1 MKTAIAVIVILGLS
15 LSHALAQPP
24 PGEKKWDI
32 SKVDTSKFPPAST
45 QQGVTFDKD
54 IQPLFKTS
62 CVRCHSG
69 AKPRAG
75 YQLDSLEATLKGG
88 RDGVMVVAGDSQ
100 NSLLVAAV
108 SRVNPRLAMPP
119 QPRNRPGGGGG
130 PPPGGPGDSGGGPGG
145 PGGTNGPG
153 GHAMPPP
160 PPPLTADQVGLVRA
174 WIDQGAK

>member
-1 MKTAIAVIVILGLS
+1 MKTATLITAVILGLTVS
-15 LSHALAQPP
+15 CAFAQPQ

-54 IQPLFKTS
+54 ILPLFKTS

-75 YQLDSLEATLKGG
+75 YQLDTLEGVLKGG
-88 RDGVMVVAGDSQ
+88 RDGVMVTAGESQ

-119 QPRNRPGGGGG
+119 QPRNRPGGG
-130 PPPGGPGDSGGGPGG
+130 PPPGAGGSGGA
-145 PGGTNGPG
+145 PGGTNGPAR
-153 GHAMPPP
+153 HAMPPP